1 MSSAYFERDDTGVVL
16 GTTTTTFAFASLSM
30 PGVVVVVVVFV
41 VLVVVHHQIVVVL
54 VLVVVAGV
62 LPHTIRFKELWCKFK
77 RRERRRGFVDDAQF
91 ETFASGTLKRHVFA
105 LGCTE
110 QQGGGGK
117 RTYKRTGWVGAAELQ
132 KVI

>member
-1 MSSAYFERDDTGVVL
+1 MA
-16 GTTTTTFAFASLSM
+16 
-30 PGVVVVVVVFV
+30 GVVVVVVV
-41 VLVVVHHQIVVVL
+41 VLVVVHHQIVVVVVV

-105 LGCTE
+105 LGCTKNK
-110 QQGGGGK
+110 GGEAREHTKEPVGLVLLNCK
-117 RTYKRTGWVGAAELQ
+117 R
-132 KVI
+132 

>member
-1 MSSAYFERDDTGVVL
+1 MVL
-16 GTTTTTFAFASLSM
+16 GTTTTTFAFASLSVA
-30 PGVVVVVVVFV
+30 GVVDVVVVV
-41 VLVVVHHQIVVVL
+41 VLVVVHHQIVVVVVVVL

-105 LGCTE
+105 LGCTKNK
-110 QQGGGGK
+110 GGEAREHTK
-117 RTYKRTGWVGAAELQ
+117 DAVGLVMGLP